1 MPRSGSPSR
10 APSRE
15 RTSGNE
21 SNDREPPAAKKRKT
35 KAKPSA
41 RGRRVGKSGREKLN
55 SRTKSPVDA
64 VEQDITMSDGDDDFV
79 PSQDTAIGELARERE
94 LRPRVKPVLHIE

>member
-1 MPRSGSPSR
+1 M
-10 APSRE
+10 
-15 RTSGNE
+15 
-21 SNDREPPAAKKRKT
+21 
-35 KAKPSA
+35 
-41 RGRRVGKSGREKLN
+41 
-55 SRTKSPVDA
+55 DA